1 MLTKLEYINPLL
13 SSFGLGRSELSRMDV
28 VTPHSRWWSKSDMRR
43 LIHLRNSGESWAA
56 ISAEFPGRTLQGV
69 KQTYRKRRFATERQ
83 MEKEAFGA
91 TSAEPSLIDDNDE
104 KSN

>member
-1 MLTKLEYINPLL
+1 
-13 SSFGLGRSELSRMDV
+13 MDV